1 MQNHQAGWHTISF
14 EPLLDITPFQISAS
28 PPLAKQCDPIFL
40 TLPVRSSTAG
50 IVFVDWGMQLDS
62 DCTDIQIPDTLVI
75 VAVHFGR
82 SQTILLKMRSTHDY
96 IVPLMLK
103 AALHLHAARMGT
115 LC

>member
-75 VAVHFGR
+75 VAVLRAQPNDFAENEEHTRLYR
-82 SQTILLKMRSTHDY
+82 SVDAIHVTQT
-96 IVPLMLK
+96 
-103 AALHLHAARMGT
+103 
-115 LC
+115 